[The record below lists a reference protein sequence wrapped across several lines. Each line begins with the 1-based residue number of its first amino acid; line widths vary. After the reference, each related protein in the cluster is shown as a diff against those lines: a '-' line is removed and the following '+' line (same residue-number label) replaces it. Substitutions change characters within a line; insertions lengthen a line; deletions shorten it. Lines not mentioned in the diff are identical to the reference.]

1 MSHLKEVD
9 RQWMSTI
16 SKLSCAKPLMQH
28 LGCINAMRIR
38 SGQTSVDSAMDQVN
52 NMKKIFL
59 HNYERSDAPFGL
71 RLKTGKLPKCIC
83 LCNLSGKHAFF
94 HSENVSL
101 ARTIT
106 HSSELANSAVDDV
119 IKRAGEL
126 EASVLVVFSL
136 PFQAGLERAYFEV
149 RTIRKTKKGAVKD
162 GELFF
167 SSHDTAARTVP
178 CTLTLENWPDKM
190 LDQLTEDFKEVCSPV
205 SLDVNEDAEE
215 SRILSQ
221 EEANAMVDVLK
232 CGRRKLIECHERAL
246 ANVKENAR
254 RDVERIRGELKAANS
269 SAESRINTILEQC
282 NVVEETWKKK
292 NCVLEEHNRSLTEE
306 LAALKPRI
314 QGMELEHSQE
324 LEKAAARQ
332 KTLEGQVSSLQSN
345 HAKQVSDQA
354 RARKDSDKKHANQIK
369 AITEK
374 HEASEKRANAMKVA
388 AEAVSKS
395 ATEARRMYAE
405 SQATLK
411 ATMAESEIAAAKTS
425 KLNGELDALKEKHAS
440 LHAKHAMVIKHTA
453 TVENEVASSA
463 ATNARHATHI
473 QVLHSSLYEEER
485 IHKETRKELQRTA
498 HLLSE
503 TTKRTTALQSR
514 IYELEEDA
522 KKMKRQ
528 LSAALTPSGN
538 GRRKAHE
545 VRDAPLGIVPA
556 APIAYPQLQHP
567 YPNNAQQHGFPNG
580 FEVDPHLEGMISQ
593 LHAALQS
600 ITATARLARTSTR
613 NAEIFKAKLDALAS
627 VGYYEVVPNNHN

>member
-1 MSHLKEVD
+1 MNN
-9 RQWMSTI
+9 I
-16 SKLSCAKPLMQH
+16 SKLSCAKPLMRH

-38 SGQTSVDSAMDQVN
+38 SGQASVDSAMDQVN
-52 NMKKIFL
+52 NMKKIFV
-59 HNYERSDAPFGL
+59 HNYEICDAPFGL

-94 HSENVSL
+94 YSESVSL
-101 ARTIT
+101 ARAIT

-119 IKRAGEL
+119 IKKAGEL
-126 EASVLVVFSL
+126 DASVLVVFSL

-167 SSHDTAARTVP
+167 SSHNTAARTVP
-178 CTLTLENWPDKM
+178 CTLTLENWPDEM
-190 LDQLTEDFKEVCSPV
+190 LNQMTEDFKEVCSPV
-205 SLDVNEDAEE
+205 SLDVNEDGEE

-221 EEANAMVDVLK
+221 EEANSMIDVLK
-232 CGRRKLIECHERAL
+232 CGRKKLIEGHERAL

-254 RDVERIRGELKAANS
+254 RDVEKLRGELEASNS
-269 SAESRINTILEQC
+269 SVESRIELIVEQC

-292 NCVLEEHNRSLTEE
+292 HCAVEEQNRALKNE
-306 LAALKPRI
+306 LASLKPRI

-354 RARKDSDKKHANQIK
+354 RARKESDKKHANQIK
-369 AITEK
+369 AITAK

-388 AEAVSKS
+388 AEAVTKS
-395 ATEARRMYAE
+395 AEEARRMYAE
-405 SQATLK
+405 SQATLQ
-411 ATMAESEIAAAKTS
+411 ATIAESEIAAANIS
-425 KLNGELDALKEKHAS
+425 KLNGELDALKARHSKLNQKHA
-440 LHAKHAMVIKHTA
+440 LVTERADMVQK
-453 TVENEVASSA
+453 EVASSA
-463 ATNARHATHI
+463 ATNARHTTHI
-473 QVLHSSLYEEER
+473 QVLQSSLSEEER
-485 IHKETRKELQRTA
+485 THKETRKELQRTA

-503 TTKRTTALQSR
+503 TNKRTTALQSR

-522 KKMKRQ
+522 KKVKKQ
-528 LSAALTPSGN
+528 LSATLTPPSN

-545 VRDAPLGIVPA
+545 VRDVPLGIVPA
-556 APIAYPQLQHP
+556 APIAYPQPQHP
-567 YPNNAQQHGFPNG
+567 YPNHAQQHGFPSG

-593 LHAALQS
+593 LHGALQS

-627 VGYYEVVPNNHN
+627 VGYYEVVPNVHN